1 MLKKLKE
8 KLKWLDPFTYVDVF
22 ILPKINP
29 NNNKNIETIVYIIF
43 AFIFAFILYN
53 FILAFILGTDAPLVI
68 VFSGSMEPVL
78 FRGDVVVLTGVG
90 AVNVKTVDL
99 DFPIKDKRLS
109 EYAEIGSRS
118 VNGVFRHGSIKVNG
132 TEYAFDPNGEIVVYN
147 SPIRQQDIIHRAVL
161 QLNALDGSYIL
172 TMGDNNSRLD
182 QDCKGSARN
191 CIILSPIPI
200 EDLRGKYLI
209 HLPLIGYVKLILFDD
224 LPNLIRQGF

>member
-1 MLKKLKE
+1 MLKKLRE

-43 AFIFAFILYN
+43 SFIFAFVLYN
-53 FILAFILGTDAPLVI
+53 FILAFLLGTEAPLVI

-78 FRGDVVVLTGVG
+78 FRGDVVVLTGVS
-90 AVNVKTVDL
+90 AVNVKEINL

-118 VNGVFRHGSIKVNG
+118 TDGVYRHASIRING
-132 TEYAFDPNGEIVVYN
+132 TDYEFDPKGEIVVYN
-147 SPIRQQDIIHRAVL
+147 SPLRQQDIIHRAVL
-161 QLNALDGSYIL
+161 QLNAPDGSYVL
-172 TMGDNNSRLD
+172 TLGDNNERLD
-182 QDCKGSARN
+182 QDCKGSGRN
-191 CIILSPIPI
+191 CIIGAPIPI
-200 EDLRGKYLI
+200 DQLTGKYLI
-209 HLPLIGYVKLILFDD
+209 HIPLIGYVKLILFDD

>member
-1 MLKKLKE
+1 MLKKLRE

-29 NNNKNIETIVYIIF
+29 NNDKNIETIVYIIF
-43 AFIFAFILYN
+43 AFIFAFVLYN

-78 FRGDVVVLTGVG
+78 FRGDVVVLTGVS
-90 AVNVKTVDL
+90 AVSVKEVNL

-118 VNGVFRHGSIKVNG
+118 VNSAFRHDSIQING
-132 TEYAFDPNGEIVVYN
+132 TEYEFDPNGEIVVYN

-161 QLNALDGSYIL
+161 QLNAPDGSFVL
-172 TMGDNNSRLD
+172 TLGDNNTRLD
-182 QDCKGSARN
+182 QDCKGAIRN
-191 CIILSPIPI
+191 CIIGAPIPI

-209 HLPLIGYVKLILFDD
+209 HIPLIGYVKLLLFDD